1 MLKKL
6 LVIPLI
12 ILLVGCNPDDKDK
25 SSDFVV
31 QSGEAIYNKNCASCH
46 GQIGRASCRERV

>member
-1 MLKKL
+1 MLKKI

-31 QSGEAIYNKNCASCH
+31 PLVRQFIIKIVQAVTVLMVKALLK
-46 GQIGRASCRERV
+46 IGG